1 MDFELRKTEVITIRM
16 NKPEFNQLNEICE
29 HYNITYANFVR
40 SSIRKYY
47 EDFKEEQ
54 QKNSLK

>member
-16 NKPEFNQLNEICE
+16 TKPEFNQLNEICE
-29 HYNITYANFVR
+29 QYNITYANFVR